1 MKGNNVFEAIN
12 SLHGSERKAFLN
24 AIKLESLTY
33 PKHLVRVDFGRQRGL
48 LEVWR
53 SQQYLVQVHA
63 HTDEIERLSINRT
76 DLNENYSRWKDGITW
91 DTLQRLKRE
100 CGRGDYVACEIY
112 PPEIDIVNVA
122 NIRHLWVFK
131 SARLDEL
138 GIVWKSAKVGS

>member
-1 MKGNNVFEAIN
+1 MSGDDVFKAIA
-12 SLHGSERKAFLN
+12 SMRGSERKAFLN
-24 AIKLESLTY
+24 AIKLESLSY
-33 PKHLVRVDFGRQRGL
+33 PKHLVRVDFRLTGGL

-76 DLNENYSRWKDGITW
+76 DLNENCSRWMDGISW

-100 CGRGDYVACEIY
+100 CGRGDYAACEIY
-112 PPEIDIVNVA
+112 PAEIDIVNIA

-131 SARLDEL
+131 SARLDEM
-138 GIVWKSAKVGS
+138 GIVWKSSKAH